1 MIKLIDDQ
9 IGRLVDYLE
18 ATNQLEN
25 TLIIYATDHGE
36 SLGDHG
42 LIEKGCRF
50 FDGLVRVPLIFS
62 WPGQVKSNLQ
72 SDALVEL
79 MDITPTLLEVCGIEQ
94 PNYMQGKSLW
104 PIISGSAKPDF
115 HKPYI
120 RSEFFDALNQPY
132 HSRATMLRDERY
144 KLVMYHG
151 IGLGELYDLD
161 QDPGEFDNL
170 WDDQDHSE
178 MKQQMII
185 KSFDASMKA
194 IDLGPEC
201 IGPM

>member
-1 MIKLIDDQ
+1 
-9 IGRLVDYLE
+9 
-18 ATNQLEN
+18 
-25 TLIIYATDHGE
+25 
-36 SLGDHG
+36 
-42 LIEKGCRF
+42 
-50 FDGLVRVPLIFS
+50 
-62 WPGQVKSNLQ
+62 
-72 SDALVEL
+72 
-79 MDITPTLLEVCGIEQ
+79 
-94 PNYMQGKSLW
+94 
-104 PIISGSAKPDF
+104 
-115 HKPYI
+115 
-120 RSEFFDALNQPY
+120 
-132 HSRATMLRDERY
+132 MLRDERY

-185 KSFDASMKA
+185 KSFDASMQA

>member
-1 MIKLIDDQ
+1 
-9 IGRLVDYLE
+9 
-18 ATNQLEN
+18 
-25 TLIIYATDHGE
+25 
-36 SLGDHG
+36 
-42 LIEKGCRF
+42 
-50 FDGLVRVPLIFS
+50 
-62 WPGQVKSNLQ
+62 
-72 SDALVEL
+72 
-79 MDITPTLLEVCGIEQ
+79 MDITPTLMEVCGIEQ
-94 PNYMQGKSLW
+94 PKYMQGKSLW

-144 KLVMYHG
+144 KLVTYHG

-185 KSFDASMKA
+185 KSFDASMQA